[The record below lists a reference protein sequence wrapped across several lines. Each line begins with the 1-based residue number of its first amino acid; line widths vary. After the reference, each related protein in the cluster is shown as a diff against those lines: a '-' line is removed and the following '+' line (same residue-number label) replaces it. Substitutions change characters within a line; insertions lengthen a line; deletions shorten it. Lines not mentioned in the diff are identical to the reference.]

1 MIDASM
7 ATPLDLNLTSSPC
20 IRVAPE
26 RLERLV
32 RAGFGTVAADD
43 VEVRLKPAPATLR
56 RWVQLCRDPHG
67 CGRATNYEQDGRVG
81 HCAVSHKGVTALA
94 SDLGAH
100 DPARPVDVVAPYPY
114 TGRVRDR
121 HRRGT
126 VSGRRFLVSLQMP
139 ANPQAAG
146 PYPRTS
152 RDPRRADA
160 PTLRIGDWTE
170 DLVRLAA
177 HEACHVH
184 QHRIGVPRSELDAE
198 QWAAARLHAHRRRRL
213 AAAPASPWP
222 SQDTPGVSPA
232 LPGDPR

>member
-7 ATPLDLNLTSSPC
+7 ATPLNLNVNSSPR

-32 RAGFGTVAADD
+32 RAGFETVAADD

-56 RWVQLCRDPHG
+56 RWVQLCRDSHG
-67 CGRATNYEQDGRVG
+67 CGRATNYEQAGRVG
-81 HCAVSHKGVTALA
+81 HCAASHKAVTALA
-94 SDLGAH
+94 SDFGAH
-100 DPARPVDVVAPYPY
+100 DPAHPVDVVAPYPY

-121 HRRGT
+121 YRRGT
-126 VSGRRFLVSLQMP
+126 VSGPRFLVSLQMP
-139 ANPQAAG
+139 ADPQAAG
-146 PYPRTS
+146 PYPRTA

-160 PTLRIGDWTE
+160 PTLRIHDWTE

-198 QWAAARLHAHRRRRL
+198 RWAAARLDAHRRGL
-213 AAAPASPWP
+213 AASPASSSL
-222 SQDTPGVSPA
+222 SQDPPGGSPVVS
-232 LPGDPR
+232 GDRR

>member
-7 ATPLDLNLTSSPC
+7 ATPLNLNVTSSPR
-20 IRVAPE
+20 IRVEPE

-43 VEVRLKPAPATLR
+43 IEVRLKPAPATLR

-67 CGRATNYEQDGRVG
+67 CGRATNYDQAGRVG
-81 HCAVSHKGVTALA
+81 HCAASHQGVTALA

-100 DPARPVDVVAPYPY
+100 DPAHPVDVVAPYPY

-126 VSGRRFLVSLQMP
+126 LSGPRFLVSLQMP
-139 ANPQAAG
+139 ADPQAAG

-160 PTLRIGDWTE
+160 PTLRIHDWTE

-184 QHRIGVPRSELDAE
+184 QHRQGVPRSELDAE
-198 QWAAARLHAHRRRRL
+198 RWAAARLAAHRR
-213 AAAPASPWP
+213 APSPASDGSSMLRGESGLGP
-222 SQDTPGVSPA
+222 V